1 MKINERNLDL
11 ANYHARLSCPKWN
24 RAETTL
30 ENKVFGV
37 FHKWSRRSHRRKY
50 RAMLIPG
57 QGANTYPWP
66 FSDEGFANWD
76 EDDSPESYS
85 LVSDPSGC
93 VVKYATSYCA
103 WKIYEVTGTWPQ
115 RKTHIRMDAKNWQQF
130 LGEAGY
136 NEVVEFPAIGGRYVG
151 INPDEGEFGVV
162 VWYEGDAVVPGLVVI
177 STYKNKKFYIGTDKI
192 AAYKW
197 IKIK

>member
-1 MKINERNLDL
+1 MI
-11 ANYHARLSCPKWN
+11 
-24 RAETTL
+24 
-30 ENKVFGV
+30 
-37 FHKWSRRSHRRKY
+37 
-50 RAMLIPG
+50 IPG

-66 FSDEGFANWD
+66 FSDEDFANWD
-76 EDDSPESYS
+76 EDDSPENYS
-85 LVSDPSGC
+85 LISDPSGC

-115 RKTHIRMDAKNWQQF
+115 RKTHIRMDAKNWQLF

-136 NEVVEFPAIGGRYVG
+136 NEVVELPTAPGRYVG
-151 INPDEGEFGVV
+151 INPDEGEFGMV

-177 STYKNKKFYIGTDKI
+177 STYKNKKFYVGTDETT
-192 AAYKW
+192 AYKW